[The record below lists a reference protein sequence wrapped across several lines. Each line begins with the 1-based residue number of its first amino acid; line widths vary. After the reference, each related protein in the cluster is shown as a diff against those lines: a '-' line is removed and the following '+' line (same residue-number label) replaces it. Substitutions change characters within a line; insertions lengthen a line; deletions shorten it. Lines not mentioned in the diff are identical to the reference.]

1 MKSAEFPMMKELQSA
16 TREQMSFYNK
26 MMAKKEMNKRILQL
40 AKQAGL
46 KFPSEEALSPVE
58 IKFAELIVKETMQ
71 VVANNLPQNT
81 YLVVADAVIEHF
93 KE

>member
-1 MKSAEFPMMKELQSA
+1 MNERIKQLWEDNDTIEVCYPEQGSPVSVSA
-16 TREQMSFYNK
+16 TTLEK
-26 MMAKKEMNKRILQL
+26 L
-40 AKQAGL
+40 
-46 KFPSEEALSPVE
+46 
-58 IKFAELIVKETMQ
+58 AELIVKETMQ